1 MRTHVVIPPDLLEE
15 VDRLVGSRRRSQFFT
30 AAIEEKVQRVK
41 LAAAARKAA
50 GSLSDVPIPGW
61 ESSAEAAEWVRA
73 SRRTDEQRAR
83 RVAER

>member
-1 MRTHVVIPPDLLEE
+1 MRTHLVIPPDLLED
-15 VDRLVGSRRRSQFFT
+15 VDRLVGSRRRSQFVT

-61 ESSAEAAEWVRA
+61 ESSAEAAEWVGALRRA
-73 SRRTDEQRAR
+73 DERRKRG
-83 RVAER
+83 VGG